1 MFQHILLPTDG
12 SDPAMR
18 AVARGVELAQRL
30 GARVTVMT
38 ALEHFP
44 AGIMASGYRPHDEPQ
59 EVPGLQAATYWLEQA
74 EAVARAAGVPCERLL
89 MREQKIVYRA
99 ILDAAQQCGADLIV
113 MGTHGLRGFARFM
126 MGSDADAVVKQSHV
140 PVLLVKTHS

>member
-12 SDPAMR
+12 SEPAMR

-113 MGTHGLRGFARFM
+113 MGTHG
-126 MGSDADAVVKQSHV
+126 MGLMERLFVGSQTQRVLAHTTI
-140 PVLLVKTHS
+140 PVLTMH

>member
-18 AVARGVELAQRL
+18 AVTRGVELAKRL
-30 GARVTVMT
+30 GSRVTVMT

-59 EVPGLQAATYWLEQA
+59 EVPGLQAANYWLDQA
-74 EAVARAAGVPCERLL
+74 AAVAQAAGVPCERLL
-89 MREQKIVYRA
+89 VRDQNVVFRA
-99 ILDAAQQCGADLIV
+99 ILEAAKTSGADLIV
-113 MGTHGLRGFARFM
+113 MGTHG
-126 MGSDADAVVKQSHV
+126 MGLMERLFVGSQTQRVLAHTTI
-140 PVLLVKTHS
+140 PVLTLH